1 MYNRLSNNGHLPP
14 SMRQTKCLLF
24 VLAIFI
30 FGSRSTHAQN
40 ALFEQTGM
48 QPSLA
53 TGPDGALHLVFG
65 TGNAIYYAYSAD
77 DGANFSVPELVDSLT
92 GLHLGAS
99 RAPRIAAS
107 RRSVVITAIDRKGDL
122 YAYSRGP
129 AGRWAERQ
137 RVNDVPEIA
146 KEGFNALTGDGEGN
160 FFVTWLDLR
169 QDKKNKLYGAT
180 SSDDGKSWSA
190 NRLVYRSPD
199 STVCECCQPSA
210 LMRGKEVFVMFRNWI
225 DGSRDMYLLASND
238 KGKTFR
244 SPVKLG
250 QGTWKLNACPMDGGD
265 ISASAGKGITT
276 VWRRQNQLYLARPGS
291 EEQPIAQGRNASI
304 AVSGPT
310 TYVAWQHE
318 GNIWFD
324 QVGRGKPE
332 PLGAGRFP
340 RLVALSGN
348 RTFCVW
354 EEGGVLRGQVLAV
367 GH

>member
-1 MYNRLSNNGHLPP
+1 MRPTKVLLSVAI
-14 SMRQTKCLLF
+14 LLF
-24 VLAIFI
+24 LGWYSAY
-30 FGSRSTHAQN
+30 AQN
-40 ALFEQTGM
+40 ALFGQTGM
-48 QPSLA
+48 QPALT

-65 TGNAIYYAYSAD
+65 KGNAIYYAYSAD
-77 DGANFSVPELVDSLT
+77 EGVSFSVPELVDNLA

-99 RAPRIAAS
+99 RGPRIAAS
-107 RRSVVITAIDRKGDL
+107 RRSVVITAIDRTGDL
-122 YAYSRGP
+122 YAYARSP

-146 KEGFNALTGDGEGN
+146 KEGFNALTGDGRGN

-169 QDKKNKLYGAT
+169 QDEKNKLYGAT

-225 DGSRDMYLLASND
+225 DGSRDMYLIVSND

-265 ISASAGKGITT
+265 ISAREGKGITT

-304 AVSGPT
+304 VVSGPT
-310 TYVAWQHE
+310 TYVVWQHE
-318 GNIWFD
+318 GNIWLNSAK
-324 QVGRGKPE
+324 QENPE
-332 PLGAGRFP
+332 SLGPGRFP
-340 RLVALSGN
+340 RLVALSGG
-348 RTFCVW
+348 RAYCIW
-354 EEGGVLRGQVLAV
+354 ADGEILRGKVLA
-367 GH
+367 GICNKP